1 MDEEN
6 LERRREWTFH
16 FVLVP
21 RVNGFSN
28 FREEDDTKYRRSE
41 KIRNSNNVGTYFL
54 MVILLV
60 LSYLFSFSP
69 LLVLTL
75 PSLASSYIF
84 REMDRACVREYAFNA
99 LLFPL
104 SLSLSLNEER
114 WKSNFLSRHERNF
127 TLTHSGEHSGI
138 FVPFQR
144 CIPATSLGN
153 SCLPFFIPCRDAT
166 GTPRGNFSPFI
177 HRVLM
182 IRSANAIISARFFS
196 FPFASH
202 RNVTFAWT
210 RSFLRFLEI

>member
-1 MDEEN
+1 
-6 LERRREWTFH
+6 
-16 FVLVP
+16 
-21 RVNGFSN
+21 
-28 FREEDDTKYRRSE
+28 
-41 KIRNSNNVGTYFL
+41 

-60 LSYLFSFSP
+60 LSFYFLSLPFS
-69 LLVLTL
+69 L
-75 PSLASSYIF
+75 
-84 REMDRACVREYAFNA
+84 
-99 LLFPL
+99 LLFRLSLLLTYFARWAAHAFANTLLTSSFFLPLPL
-104 SLSLSLNEER
+104 SLSLSFSLNEER

-138 FVPFQR
+138 FVSFQR

-182 IRSANAIISARFFS
+182 IRSANAIIPARFFPL
-196 FPFASH
+196 PFASH